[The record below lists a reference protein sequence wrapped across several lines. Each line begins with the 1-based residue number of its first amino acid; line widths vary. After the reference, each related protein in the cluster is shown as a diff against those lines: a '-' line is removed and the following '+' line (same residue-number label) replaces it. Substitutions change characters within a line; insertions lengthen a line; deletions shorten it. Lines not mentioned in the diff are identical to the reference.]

1 MTAGESWRTEALQM
15 PASTA
20 LSQHDRAY
28 LNGEHGPGA
37 QLAMRVLVAVANAMD
52 APTLIDVHSAHVDG
66 CLYVGAVSIDFVKAL
81 VDGGARG
88 RYPPRSTSA
97 RLICGTRNTGMALRT
112 WRHMPG
118 S

>member
-1 MTAGESWRTEALQM
+1 M

-28 LNGEHGPGA
+28 LDGEHGPGA

-81 VDGGARG
+81 VDGGARVSVPTTLNVG
-88 RYPPRSTSA
+88 S
-97 RLICGTRNTGMALRT
+97 IDLRHPQY
-112 WRHMPG
+112 WNRWA
-118 S
+118 